1 MLIYYMCAGAVLDA
15 AKRIQVNFRLT
26 KHSDLPQLS
35 SVADVTMLPMYW
47 VAQTGTITPDLATKF
62 KSTVYTVEEGIS
74 GGVWALTGVAGE
86 GVGCDF
92 V

>member
-1 MLIYYMCAGAVLDA
+1 MLDA

-26 KHSDLPQLS
+26 KQGLPQLS
-35 SVADVTMLPMYW
+35 RLADVTMLPMYW

-86 GVGCDF
+86 GVRGVICEGT
-92 V
+92 